1 MRRNEQG
8 VTFWEVCLSLALL
21 LGWVGV
27 IAPFVTAGT
36 ERVERLEA
44 TVRIYERLQGE
55 VLLDAA
61 DPTGEVEICERDMCL
76 PTL

>member
-1 MRRNEQG
+1 MRQNEQG

-44 TVRIYERLQGE
+44 TVRTYERLQGE

-61 DPTGEVEICERDMCL
+61 DPTGKVEICERDMCL

>member
-8 VTFWEVCLSLALL
+8 VTFWEVSLSLALM
-21 LGWVGV
+21 LGWVSV
-27 IAPFVTAGT
+27 IAPFVIAST

-44 TVRIYERLQGE
+44 TVRTYERLQGE
-55 VLLDAA
+55 VLVDAIEPSGKA
-61 DPTGEVEICERDMCL
+61 EICERDICL